1 MMEIALSLFLFL
13 GVLGSGV
20 AWVYLVL
27 MSKGGWVDDE

>member
-1 MMEIALSLFLFL
+1 MMEIALSLFLVL

-27 MSKGGWVDDE
+27 MSNDE

>member
-1 MMEIALSLFLFL
+1 MEVAISLFLLL

-27 MSKGGWVDDE
+27 MSNDE

>member
-1 MMEIALSLFLFL
+1 MEIALSLFLVL

-27 MSKGGWVDDE
+27 MSNDE